1 MQISPRVGGILPITL
16 ILMMLLAPFSMI
28 VGAEE
33 GGVSEENN
41 PPTTL
46 NVLAEYTNPVNS
58 HTYYL
63 LEEGNHSESIAN
75 AEALGGALVTING
88 PTENQ
93 WIVSTFS
100 SWNGTPRDIWSGL
113 TDADKEG
120 YWQWDLPQ
128 PAWYRNWAKDEPS
141 MEEGEDYMMISGD
154 ASGEIQIGQWIDQTE
169 DKVAHGLVEIGEGAD
184 NAILFPA
191 KKEQQPAPQAIMED
205 VDNISISNQL
215 TLEAR
220 VMPFELDG
228 SRFIM
233 MKGDYGWGMQLK
245 DGILHYANDYAIRN
259 HPSLEGVEFLTDEW
273 AHLAITIEEGVGG
286 AFWVDGEY
294 AGAIDANDSQI
305 PAGDFGSNQCY
316 QSGEDCDEF
325 YIARQGAGCDCNNYA
340 GVLDD
345 VRVWNRVL
353 TADEMKNASNGI
365 LLNDSG
371 LEIELN
377 FDEGSGGFSFDDV
390 NDSKLELQKTIWV
403 DLDGKPLV
411 NAKQLEHNDSFSL
424 SGKEN
429 TRHLFWIDVPE
440 RVQFMNIEFWGWDG
454 KASMFIRQGAIPTE
468 EVNDYSSKDNIR
480 GGGDW
485 DIGWGYGNFAWPDA
499 GVWWVSVEGENQ
511 FQQYSLSL
519 WMNQVPEPPALEQM
533 TELHNG
539 IAVPDQD
546 IDSNDVA
553 YYYVNV
559 TEPIDKIEIVTYGG
573 HGDGDLYVA
582 YDADP
587 VEWNGGGGNFWIDDM
602 VEEGSANGRQ
612 SGGGPGQAG
621 DDDKS
626 LISGDER
633 YGSSVGGDNDEKVTI
648 LNPIEGI
655 WYIGIEA
662 FENTRDLNI
671 VARFSYPPANA
682 DPIHSIELQPG
693 VPYFPVSGNEESD
706 RYFHINVTQGTE
718 RLEVQLEGGN
728 GDADLYVSLGEVP
741 SRDDHQLGS
750 SNFGNSEFVANNMP
764 PSGQYFILVTGYALF
779 DDLTITASFTES
791 SDYKPEIKPIQL
803 FNNEAVNHL
812 RASEGDELLFY
823 FNLEEDADSLSVS
836 LNFGNGNPNLFV
848 SNADDS
854 WDSTGRGPWESL
866 WIEESPAG
874 RYDVK
879 VVAAADF
886 DGSTIRAEWYSWD
899 NPDIP
904 VIPPEAQTDCK
915 ATAEFVMKFFDSD
928 GDGQLSEEEFS
939 MQGGESEPVGEDWD
953 WEDEDMIVN
962 GRQRPDDQGRPDDT
976 SETDDGEI
984 EFADIDT
991 DGDESLSFNEV
1002 LLFACSCKTELTLAE
1017 DWKDDMDEDSFNEFE
1032 WKNDFTFEELDKN
1045 DDGIIDRNEFDDA
1058 RDICE
1063 TTWDPF
1069 DLNQEKPEEPEDE
1082 NPKDEGGILG
1092 TEYLSGLDKEVIVPL
1107 TAGIGILVLV
1117 LIIMA
1122 FAQVKKSNAGDK
1134 WHAMEEDIISRQTET
1149 LLDNAQGPSFSDIPT
1164 MIAPEPVVEAP
1175 EPIVMGD
1182 ILGDLGLDEP
1192 AIQDVPVEAPPSHI
1206 MGALQSG
1213 GSEQIEWPSGSG
1225 NMFTRAS
1232 FDAEWEQL

>member
-1 MQISPRVGGILPITL
+1 MQISPRVGGIIPITL
-16 ILMMLLAPFSMI
+16 ILMMLLAPFAMT

-41 PPTTL
+41 PDNIL
-46 NVLAEYTNPVNS
+46 NVLAEYTNPANS

-63 LEEGNHSESIAN
+63 LEEANHSESVAT
-75 AEALGGALVTING
+75 AEALGGALVSINE
-88 PTENQ
+88 PSENQ
-93 WIVSTFS
+93 WIVSTFT

-120 YWQWDLPQ
+120 YWQWDSPQ
-128 PAWYRNWAKDEPS
+128 PTWYRNWAKDEPS

-169 DKVAHGLVEIGEGAD
+169 DKIAHGLVEIGEGAD
-184 NAILFPA
+184 NAVLFPA
-191 KKEQQPAPQAIMED
+191 KQEQQPASQAIMED
-205 VDNISISNQL
+205 VDNINISNQL

-325 YIARQGAGCDCNNYA
+325 YLARQGAGCDCNNYV

-353 TADEMKNASNGI
+353 TADEVKNASNGI
-365 LLNDSG
+365 LLNNSG
-371 LEIELN
+371 LELELD
-377 FDEGSGGFSFDDV
+377 FDEGSGDFSFDGV
-390 NDSKLELQKTIWV
+390 NNSKLELQKTIWV

-411 NAKQLEHNDSFSL
+411 NAKQLGHNDDFTL

-546 IDSNDVA
+546 IDSNDAA

-573 HGDGDLYVA
+573 NGDGDLFVA

-587 VEWNGGGGNFWIDDM
+587 VEWNGGGGNFWINDM
-602 VEEGSANGRQ
+602 EEGANGRQ
-612 SGGGPGQAG
+612 FGGGPGQAG

-633 YGSSVGGDNDEKVTI
+633 YGSSAGGDNDERITI

-671 VARFSYPPANA
+671 VARFTYPPANA
-682 DPIHSIELQPG
+682 DPINSIELQPG
-693 VPYFPVSGNEESD
+693 VPYSPVSGNEESD

-728 GDADLYVSLGEVP
+728 GDADLYVSYGEVP
-741 SRDDHQLGS
+741 SREDHQLGS

-779 DDLTITASFTES
+779 EDLTITASFTES

-803 FNNEAVNHL
+803 FNNEAINHL

-836 LNFGNGNPNLFV
+836 LNFGNGNPNLYV

-879 VVAAADF
+879 VVAANDF

-962 GRQRPDDQGRPDDT
+962 GRQRPDGQGSPDDT

-984 EFADIDT
+984 EFADIDA

-1045 DDGIIDRNEFDDA
+1045 DDGIIDRNEFNDA

-1082 NPKDEGGILG
+1082 DPKEEDGILG

-1134 WHAMEEDIISRQTET
+1134 WHAMEEDIISRQTESM
-1149 LLDNAQGPSFSDIPT
+1149 LDNAQESSFSDIPT
-1164 MIAPEPVVEAP
+1164 MIAPEPMVEAP

-1182 ILGDLGLDEP
+1182 ILGDLGLDENV
-1192 AIQDVPVEAPPSHI
+1192 INDVPVEAPPSHI

>member
-1 MQISPRVGGILPITL
+1 MQISPRFGGILPITL
-16 ILMMLLAPFSMI
+16 ILMMILAPFAI
-28 VGAEE
+28 TVGAEE
-33 GGVSEENN
+33 GGESGENN
-41 PPTTL
+41 ANNTL
-46 NVLAEYTNPVNS
+46 NVLAEYTNPSNS

-63 LEEGNHSESIAN
+63 LEEANHSESVAT
-75 AEALGGALVTING
+75 AEALGGTLVSIND
-88 PTENQ
+88 PSENQ
-93 WIVSTFS
+93 WIVSTFV

-120 YWQWDLPQ
+120 YWQWDSPQ
-128 PAWYRNWAKDEPS
+128 PAWYRNWAKGEPS
-141 MEEGEDYMMISGD
+141 MEEGEDYMVISAD
-154 ASGEIQIGQWIDQTE
+154 VSGEIQIGQWIDQTE

-191 KKEQQPAPQAIMED
+191 KKEQQLAPQAIMED
-205 VDNISISNQL
+205 VENINISNQL

-220 VMPFELDG
+220 VMPFELEG

-259 HPSLEGVEFLTDEW
+259 HPSLEDVEFLTDEW
-273 AHLAITIEEGVGG
+273 AHLAITIEDGVGG
-286 AFWVDGEY
+286 SFWVDGEY
-294 AGAIDANDSQI
+294 AGAIDANDSVI
-305 PAGDFGSNQCY
+305 PTGDFGSNQCY

-325 YIARQGAGCDCNNYA
+325 YLARQGAGCDCNNYV

-353 TADEMKNASNGI
+353 TADEVKNASNGI

-371 LEIELN
+371 LELELD
-377 FDEGSGGFSFDDV
+377 FDEGSGDFSFDDV
-390 NDSKLELQKTIWV
+390 NNSKLELKKAIWV
-403 DLDGKPLV
+403 DLDGNPLV
-411 NAKQLEHNDSFSL
+411 NAKQLANNDDFTL

-440 RVQFMNIEFWGWDG
+440 RVQFMNVEFWGWNG

-511 FQQYSLSL
+511 FQEYSLSL

-539 IAVPDQD
+539 IPVPDQD

-553 YYYVNV
+553 YYYLNV

-573 HGDGDLYVA
+573 EGDGDLYVA

-602 VEEGSANGRQ
+602 DEIGSVNGRQ
-612 SGGGPGQAG
+612 FGGGNGNGG
-621 DDDKS
+621 DSDKS

-633 YGSSVGGDNDEKVTI
+633 YGSSAGGDNDERVTL

-662 FENTRDLNI
+662 FENTRDMNI
-671 VARFSYPPANA
+671 VARFTYPPANA
-682 DPIHSIELQPG
+682 DPLNSIELQPG
-693 VPYFPVSGNEESD
+693 VPYYPVSGNEESD

-718 RLEVQLEGGN
+718 RLEVQIEGGN
-728 GDADLYVSLGEVP
+728 GDADLYVSYGEVP
-741 SRDDHQLGS
+741 SREDYQLGS

-779 DDLTITASFTES
+779 EDLTITASFTES

-803 FNNEAVNHL
+803 FNNEAINHL

-848 SNADDS
+848 SNTDDA
-854 WDSTGRGPWESL
+854 WDSTGRGPWESV
-866 WIEESPAG
+866 WIEEAVAG
-874 RYDVK
+874 RYDVR
-879 VVAAADF
+879 VLAANDF

-904 VIPPEAQTDCK
+904 EIPPEAQTDCK
-915 ATAEFVMKFFDSD
+915 ATAVFVMDFFDLD
-928 GDGQLSEEEFS
+928 EDGQLSEDEFISIQGEEID
-939 MQGGESEPVGEDWD
+939 EPDWD
-953 WEDEDMIVN
+953 WEEEDMFTG
-962 GRQRPDDQGRPDDT
+962 GRQRQNQEKSDVSR
-976 SETDDGEI
+976 ENDDGEI
-984 EFADIDT
+984 EFDDIDT
-991 DGDESLSFNEV
+991 DGDENLSFNEL

-1058 RDICE
+1058 REICE

-1082 NPKDEGGILG
+1082 NPKEEDGILG

-1149 LLDNAQGPSFSDIPT
+1149 MLDNAQGSSFSEIPT
-1164 MIAPEPVVEAP
+1164 MIASEPVTEAP

-1182 ILGDLGLDEP
+1182 VLGDLGLDEP
-1192 AIQDVPVEAPPSHI
+1192 TIQDVPVESPPSHI

-1232 FDAEWEQL
+1232 FDAEWKQL

>member
-1 MQISPRVGGILPITL
+1 MQNSLRFSGILPITL
-16 ILMMLLAPFSMI
+16 ILMMLLAPFAMT

-41 PPTTL
+41 PDATP
-46 NVLAEYTNPVNS
+46 NVLAEYTNPGNS

-63 LEEGNHSESIAN
+63 LEEANHSESVAN

-88 PTENQ
+88 PSENQ
-93 WIVSTFS
+93 WVVSTFS

-113 TDADKEG
+113 TDANKEG
-120 YWQWDLPQ
+120 YWQWDSPQ
-128 PAWYRNWAKDEPS
+128 PAWYRNWAMNEPS
-141 MEEGEDYMMISGD
+141 MGEGEDYMIISAD
-154 ASGEIQIGQWIDQTE
+154 ASGEIQIGQWIDQTGDE
-169 DKVAHGLVEIGEGAD
+169 VAYGLVEIGEGAD
-184 NAILFPA
+184 NAVLFPA
-191 KKEQQPAPQAIMED
+191 KQEQQSAPQAIMED
-205 VDNISISNQL
+205 VSNINISNQL

-259 HPSLEGVEFLTDEW
+259 HPSLDGVEFLTDEW

-294 AGAIDANDSQI
+294 AGAISANDSQI

-325 YIARQGAGCDCNNYA
+325 YIARQGAGCDCNNYE

-365 LLNDSG
+365 LLNNSG
-371 LEIELN
+371 LELELD
-377 FDEGSGGFSFDDV
+377 FDEGSGDFSFDGV
-390 NDSKLELQKTIWV
+390 NNSKLELQKTIWV

-411 NAKQLEHNDSFSL
+411 NAKQLEQNDSFSL

-468 EVNDYSSKDNIR
+468 DVNNYSSEDNNR

-546 IDSNDVA
+546 IDSSDVA

-559 TEPIDKIEIVTYGG
+559 TEPIEKIEILTYGG
-573 HGDGDLYVA
+573 HGDGDLHVA

-587 VEWNGGGGNFWIDDM
+587 VEWNGGGGNFWIDDWGE
-602 VEEGSANGRQ
+602 VIGAANGRQ
-612 SGGGPGQAG
+612 VGQPG

-626 LISGDER
+626 LISGNER
-633 YGSSVGGDNDEKVTI
+633 YGSSAGGDNDEKVTI
-648 LNPIEGI
+648 LNPMEGI
-655 WYIGIEA
+655 WYIGVEA
-662 FENTRDLNI
+662 FENTRDMNI

-682 DPIHSIELQPG
+682 DPLNSIELQPG
-693 VPYFPVSGNEESD
+693 VPYFPVSGNEDSD

-718 RLEVQLEGGN
+718 RLEVQLKGGN
-728 GDADLYVSLGEVP
+728 GDADLYVSHGDVP
-741 SRDDHQLGS
+741 SREHHQLGS

-764 PSGQYFILVTGYALF
+764 PSGQYFILVTGYAIF

-812 RASEGDELLFY
+812 RATEGDELLFY
-823 FNLEEDADSLSVS
+823 FNLEEDANSLSVS

-866 WIEESPAG
+866 WIEEATAG

-879 VVAAADF
+879 VVAANDF

-904 VIPPEAQTDCK
+904 DIPPEAQTDCK
-915 ATAEFVMKFFDSD
+915 ATADFVMKFLDSD
-928 GDGQLSEEEFS
+928 GDGQLSEEEFN
-939 MQGGESEPVGEDWD
+939 MQSTEPSPGDDWD

-962 GRQRPDDQGRPDDT
+962 GRQRPDGQGRPDDT

-991 DGDESLSFNEV
+991 DRDESLSFNE
-1002 LLFACSCKTELTLAE
+1002 LLLYACSCKTELTLAE
-1017 DWKDDMDEDSFNEFE
+1017 DWKGDMDEEAFNEFE
-1032 WKNDFTFEELDKN
+1032 WKNNFTFEELDKN
-1045 DDGIIDRNEFDDA
+1045 GDGIIDGNEFNDA
-1058 RDICE
+1058 GDICE

-1069 DLNQEKPEEPEDE
+1069 DLNQEKPEEPVDEKPKEED
-1082 NPKDEGGILG
+1082 GILG

-1107 TAGIGILVLV
+1107 AAGIGILVLV
-1117 LIIMA
+1117 LVIMA
-1122 FAQVKKSNAGDK
+1122 FAQVKKSNDGDK
-1134 WHAMEEDIISRQTET
+1134 WDAMEEDIISRETET
-1149 LLDNAQGPSFSDIPT
+1149 LLDNAQGSSFSEIPT
-1164 MIAPEPVVEAP
+1164 MIAPDPMAEAP
-1175 EPIVMGD
+1175 VPIVMDD
-1182 ILGDLGLDEP
+1182 ILGDLGLDEV
-1192 AIQDVPVEAPPSHI
+1192 AIKGVSVDAPPSHI
-1206 MGALQSG
+1206 MGALQPG

-1225 NMFTRAS
+1225 NMFTRSS
-1232 FDAEWEQL
+1232 FDAEWEQS